1 MSDDDK
7 VIAAVDSL
15 RDEIVDLTA
24 RLIRIPTVNPPGEHY
39 PDVARLLGETLRG
52 FGYAVEEITP
62 DARAAHPRVNVV
74 GRLDGASARPVLHF
88 NGHVDV
94 VPAGD
99 GWDRDPF
106 SGAVADGKVWG
117 RGSSDQKAGIAAS
130 IFAIEAIRRAGVR
143 LQGSVEQSG
152 TVDEESGG
160 FAGVALLCDQGRIG
174 PGRTDFVVITEPLG
188 VDRVCLGHRGV
199 YWFEVTARGR
209 TAHGSMPTLGLNA
222 ANAITRFVGRVQR
235 DLAPRLSARR
245 TAVPVEPA
253 SARSP
258 SINLNSLHAG
268 QAADDEQT
276 PAVPDRAV
284 AVFDRRFILEEPLD
298 EVRAEIVALLD
309 AQRAEDREIRWDL
322 RERMVVEPVAT
333 PREARVVGA
342 LAEAIERVRGRPAE
356 YILSPGTYDQKHVVS
371 RGRVAECVAYGPGV
385 LETSH
390 QPNEYVDIADL
401 VDATKVMAL
410 ATLRLVGISGGR

>member
-1 MSDDDK
+1 MSTDDR
-7 VIAAVDSL
+7 VIAAVGAL
-15 RDEIVDLTA
+15 RDEIVDLTT
-24 RLIRIPTVNPPGEHY
+24 RLVRIPTVNPPGERY
-39 PDVARLLGETLRG
+39 PEAARLLGATLRG
-52 FGYAVEEITP
+52 FGYAVEEIAP
-62 DARAAHPRVNVV
+62 DDARAGHPRVNVV
-74 GRLDGASARPVLHF
+74 GRLDGARARPVLHF

-94 VPAGD
+94 VPPGE
-99 GWDRDPF
+99 GWEGDPF
-106 SGAVADGKVWG
+106 SGLVADGKIWG

-160 FAGVALLCDQGRIG
+160 FAGVALLCERGRIAAD
-174 PGRTDFVVITEPLG
+174 RTDYVVITEPLG

-209 TAHGSMPTLGLNA
+209 TAHGSMPILGRNA
-222 ANAITRFVGRVQR
+222 ADAMARFVSRVQR
-235 DLAPRLSARR
+235 DLEPRLSSRR

-268 QAADDEQT
+268 QSAEDEQT
-276 PAVPDRAV
+276 PLVPDRAV
-284 AVFDRRFILEEPLD
+284 AVFDRRFILEESVG
-298 EVRAEIVALLD
+298 EVRAEIAALLD
-309 AQRAEDREIRWDL
+309 AQRAEDRGIGWDL
-322 RERMVVEPVAT
+322 RERMIVEPVAT

-342 LAEAIERVRGRPAE
+342 FADAIQRVRGRPAA
-356 YILSPGTYDQKHVVS
+356 YIVSPGTYDQKHVVN
-371 RGRVAECVAYGPGV
+371 RGGVAECVGYGPGI
-385 LETSH
+385 LEMSH

-410 ATLRLVGISGGR
+410 ATLRLVGTA